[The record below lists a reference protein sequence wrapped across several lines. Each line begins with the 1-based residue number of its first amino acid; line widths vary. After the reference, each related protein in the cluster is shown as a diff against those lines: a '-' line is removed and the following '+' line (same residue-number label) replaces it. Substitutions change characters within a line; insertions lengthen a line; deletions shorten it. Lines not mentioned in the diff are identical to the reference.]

1 MINWQFRRA
10 SRAQLTA
17 IQLLITICLAFLVYS
32 NALDN
37 DFVYDDVDQV
47 VNNFAIRDV
56 SNFPRIFA
64 EDVWSLTG
72 EGRSNYYRPVMHSVY
87 MLSHAVFGLDPWGFH
102 LVNII
107 LHCAAAVLVFL
118 IIRMLLERA
127 EFSSPDLSALLATIL
142 FVTHPIHT
150 EAVTWIAGLPE
161 VSFSLFFLLSLYL
174 YMRATPEGHVSSGRV
189 YVLSLV
195 SFLLSTLSKETA
207 FALIPVLAAYD
218 YCFVRRPF
226 RPDRVA
232 RMYGPFLAV
241 GGFYLVVRTV
251 VLSSFAPLQRHAD
264 LGAYEYFINVFPLFA
279 GYLGK
284 LLAPMDLNAFYV
296 FHPISSVGAV
306 AGVASLLV
314 ALGFA
319 VALYVSMR
327 SVRIVFL
334 GLVMIAIPLLP
345 VLYIPALG
353 ENTFAERY
361 LYLPSIGFA
370 IVAASLFSWMIR
382 RVPRGRDVTVG
393 LCLLIAVLYSVTT
406 LQRNRIWRDELTL
419 WTDTV
424 GKSPDGALP
433 RLQFGIAHAENGDL
447 EGALEQY
454 RIALEIEPKNS
465 AAYSNIGLVYSD
477 TGRPDQAVE
486 YFQKALQLKP
496 ASFAARNNLGVAYSR
511 MGLSGNAIDQ
521 FRESLALQPLQPGV
535 HNNLGNEFRRMGRFD
550 QAIAEYR
557 KALALQPD
565 NADAY
570 NNIGVAYGQMGR
582 ADDAVANLLSALQ
595 IDPDNSSFHHN
606 LSNAYRMKGLER
618 EAARHSA
625 RARELA
631 GGLRGAPAR

>member
-1 MINWQFRRA
+1 VREPRFIRA

-17 IQLLITICLAFLVYS
+17 IQLLITIGLAFLVYS

-37 DFVYDDVDQV
+37 GFVYDDVDQV

-87 MLSHAVFGLDPWGFH
+87 MLSHVVFGLDPWGFH
-102 LVNII
+102 LVNVM
-107 LHCAAAVLVFL
+107 LHAAASALVFL

-127 EFSSPDLSALLATIL
+127 ELGSPDLSALLATVL

-174 YMRATPEGHVSSGRV
+174 YMRATPEGHVSSGRL
-189 YVLSLV
+189 YALSLI

-218 YCFVRRPF
+218 YCLVRRPF

-232 RMYGPFLAV
+232 RVYGPFLAV
-241 GGFYLVVRTV
+241 GGFYLIVRTA
-251 VLSSFAPLQRHAD
+251 VLSSFAPLQRHAE
-264 LGAYEYFINVFPLFA
+264 LGAYGYFINVFPLFS
-279 GYLGK
+279 GYLEK
-284 LLAPMDLNAFYV
+284 LLVPMDLNAFYV

-306 AGVASLLV
+306 AGIASLGV

-327 SVRIVFL
+327 RVRIVFL
-334 GLVMIAIPLLP
+334 GLALIAIPLLP

-361 LYLPSIGFA
+361 LYLPSVGFA
-370 IVAASLFSWMIR
+370 IVVASLFSWMIR
-382 RVPRGRDVTVG
+382 RVPRGREVALG
-393 LCLLIAVLYSVTT
+393 LCLVVTALFSVAT
-406 LQRNRIWRDELTL
+406 LQRNPVWKDELTL

-454 RIALEIEPKNS
+454 RIALEIEPEYS

-477 TGRPDQAVE
+477 TGRPDRAVE

-496 ASFAARNNLGVAYSR
+496 TSFAARNNLGVAYSQ

-521 FRESLALQPLQPGV
+521 FKESLALQPLQPGV
-535 HNNLGNEFRRMGRFD
+535 HNNLGNEYRGMRRFD
-550 QAIAEYR
+550 QALAEYR

-565 NADAY
+565 NAEAY
-570 NNIGVAYGQMGR
+570 NNIGVAYGQMGH
-582 ADDAVANLLSALQ
+582 ADDAVANLLTALR
-595 IDPDNSSFHHN
+595 INPDNPSFHHN

-618 EAARHSA
+618 EAATHSA

-631 GGLRGAPAR
+631 GGQRGAPAR